1 VGKLRCGRLGQL
13 LKRRI
18 VHHVVAALIT
28 TSFVVC
34 SAVGAEPS
42 SAAGIGSFT
51 FGPTSG
57 TDTTM
62 LTLDTSGPCLDGTT
76 FQVLVTGPGFPVGGF
91 PVSAAVAVSSL
102 VGNPAGGYT
111 VPLSDSM
118 KNFADAQTPPATL
131 SGTYS
136 FSGQC
141 MDASGGTTFDTFGG
155 SIDFTQN
162 SAASPSYVAKVEV
175 VFGYF
180 TATALAAAPGGPVN
194 AGTPVT
200 FTAHVSSSPTG
211 GALGTVQLLDGTD
224 PIGNPTAVDASGNAI
239 ISTSFTAG
247 GYHSVTAAFT
257 GGFAFVTSSTSLP
270 LVMTVNA
277 APADPTATSLAISPS
292 SVTAA
297 GMVTLTAAVVD
308 VPHPSSQPLGTVQF
322 LDSGTAVG
330 AVVPVTSAGTAT
342 LSRQFGEGGH
352 AFTASFVPTDPLLFD
367 PSSSTS
373 EAYRVAP
380 AAGVPQTIETTVDPG
395 SLTMSIAD
403 TGTVVL
409 PAPVLNVTATFLT
422 TTGRLQAVTVTDTR
436 AGNPGW
442 VLSGQVTDFTS
453 TTGNSIAAVNLGW
466 TPDVVDESPGQV
478 VVLGGPVSPAAPPLV
493 LDPPGGAFG
502 LHVSRTLA
510 STAAGSGTGTAQ
522 LGADLALNVPT
533 SVQAGVYEATLT
545 LTVI

>member
-1 VGKLRCGRLGQL
+1 
-13 LKRRI
+13 
-18 VHHVVAALIT
+18 
-28 TSFVVC
+28 
-34 SAVGAEPS
+34 
-42 SAAGIGSFT
+42 
-51 FGPTSG
+51 
-57 TDTTM
+57 
-62 LTLDTSGPCLDGTT
+62 
-76 FQVLVTGPGFPVGGF
+76 
-91 PVSAAVAVSSL
+91 
-102 VGNPAGGYT
+102 
-111 VPLSDSM
+111 
-118 KNFADAQTPPATL
+118 
-131 SGTYS
+131 
-136 FSGQC
+136 
-141 MDASGGTTFDTFGG
+141 
-155 SIDFTQN
+155 
-162 SAASPSYVAKVEV
+162 
-175 VFGYF
+175 
-180 TATALAAAPGGPVN
+180 
-194 AGTPVT
+194 
-200 FTAHVSSSPTG
+200 
-211 GALGTVQLLDGTD
+211 
-224 PIGNPTAVDASGNAI
+224 
-239 ISTSFTAG
+239 
-247 GYHSVTAAFT
+247 
-257 GGFAFVTSSTSLP
+257 
-270 LVMTVNA
+270 
-277 APADPTATSLAISPS
+277 
-292 SVTAA
+292 
-297 GMVTLTAAVVD
+297 MVTLTAAVVD

-466 TPDVVDESPGQV
+466 TPDLVDKSPGQV

-502 LHVSRTLA
+502 LHVSRTLV